1 MLLLPVAEQPTFGCE
16 GLVAALDR
24 YYLVSECFNVSVNT
38 FYADF
43 SNTFLKVFSYRVP
56 NK

>member
-56 NK
+56 HK